1 MTPEQIAAAKKRALM
16 IQAFALAT
24 PHDPSTPADALAADV
39 LALIAALEALRGAH
53 QQAISDRAKAT
64 LALLDLAERIA
75 GRDVTNAALEQGTDY
90 AAVAGAIGG
99 AWEAL
104 RGQVAALRAALLDER
119 GSRGFPSRGP
129 SVALADTEAAACK
142 HDGVV
147 RARAFGEAFEE
158 AAKDAREIANI
169 PDHMGDIQY
178 RNGAL
183 MVAKALDDKAA
194 LVRAEL
200 KRGGR

>member
-1 MTPEQIAAAKKRALM
+1 MSNTDKLISDLAKLIEEMKLAAA
-16 IQAFALAT
+16 Q
-24 PHDPSTPADALAADV
+24 
-39 LALIAALEALRGAH
+39 
-53 QQAISDRAKAT
+53 
-64 LALLDLAERIA
+64 
-75 GRDVTNAALEQGTDY
+75 
-90 AAVAGAIGG
+90 
-99 AWEAL
+99 
-104 RGQVAALRAALLDER
+104 GQVAALRAA
-119 GSRGFPSRGP
+119 
-129 SVALADTEAAACK
+129 
-142 HDGVV
+142 
-147 RARAFGEAFEE
+147 AFEE